1 FFVLLRSQPRTPSLF
16 PYTTL
21 FRSARVLWLDLR
33 YDPALARQ
41 RGIRGSAADG
51 PPGRRLQFEL
61 ASPLWREAELERV
74 LRARLERLQL
84 AASIVALR
92 VTAPVLVAAQVRQ
105 LQLGRRRF
113 SGDAAAW
120 DACEGAG
127 PEELSVLLAELAA
140 DVGSE
145 QVGRLRWVQSH
156 RPESSSA
163 LEPLRALDL
172 RALDLRAQEPWAPG
186 SPRGEAKE
194 AELRGAE
201 SALGTAIDVVT
212 RLLP

>member
-84 AASIVALR
+84 ADRKS
-92 VTAPVLVAAQVRQ
+92 
-105 LQLGRRRF
+105 
-113 SGDAAAW
+113 
-120 DACEGAG
+120 
-127 PEELSVLLAELAA
+127 
-140 DVGSE
+140 
-145 QVGRLRWVQSH
+145 
-156 RPESSSA
+156 
-163 LEPLRALDL
+163 
-172 RALDLRAQEPWAPG
+172 
-186 SPRGEAKE
+186 
-194 AELRGAE
+194 
-201 SALGTAIDVVT
+201 T
-212 RLLP
+212 RLNSSHVKISYAVFCLK